1 MKLVGVTVIG
11 LILLYFVT
19 AAFKIDL
26 FNAEMLVHSGL
37 RFFAGFLVLG
47 IGVFYAHQIG
57 LKFALGLLL
66 ILTMADDI
74 WDYTRDID
82 SFTFR
87 VVLHSI
93 YMLLWGSVTG
103 YVAMKGWL
111 SGLDKEE

>member
-1 MKLVGVTVIG
+1 MKLVAVTIVG
-11 LILLYFVT
+11 FILLYFVT

-26 FNAEMLVHSGL
+26 FNTEMLVHSGL

-57 LKFALGLLL
+57 LKFALGL
-66 ILTMADDI
+66 ILMLAIADDI

-82 SFTFR
+82 SFSFQ
-87 VVLHSI
+87 VVLHSL

-103 YVAMKGWL
+103 YVATKTWL
-111 SGLDKEE
+111 DGLGKE

>member
-74 WDYTRDID
+74 WDYTRDVD
-82 SFTFR
+82 SFSFQ

-93 YMLLWGSVTG
+93 YMLLWGSATG
-103 YVAMKGWL
+103 YVAMKAR
-111 SGLDKEE
+111 LDGIGKG